1 MTKPSFAARQ
11 RAHNINVCMR
21 WTFCGITVLFS
32 LVYGIYLWHFT
43 DWAEWT
49 YPDHESNSTGIV
61 VTTPS
66 PVRLISYVHVSSG
79 VVWFL
84 VATLQLWPSFRVR
97 HISAH
102 KAMGKV
108 GVVVALISA
117 ISSIAMCAT
126 GEISGGALMALGAPF
141 FALMWVHAMFRGI
154 QAIKQGRVAAHEAYM
169 RRAYALS
176 WAIIGIRILVVIPL
190 VLGYSTSSS
199 LDAASGIAV
208 TVAIVSV
215 EYYNRSQPQELQPT
229 PDGKGLRVQPELV
242 IPTREFIEAQI
253 VERRALIGVNDIAI
267 ISLQLSGSEH
277 AHSVLATP
285 PGCHYTL
292 RAAVGNA
299 QTVVTR
305 PYTPVAGLS
314 QALLNGI
321 AEPSNATIRSNHDA
335 IESGVQ
341 VEESG
346 GKVTLFV
353 RRYEAGAMSRFLHD
367 SALGTTVKLL
377 GPIGSYRLARN
388 QYESMVMLAAGTGIT
403 PILSVARVL
412 IDDKNDRT
420 SISLVWQTNGRAEA
434 YRAMVDGLCGE
445 RVKATFTS
453 KHQDY
458 ADAIDR
464 VGGGESPGKNVGVVV
479 CGPKPFMDSSLEMLQ
494 RAGYRRINIHC
505 FGFDDM

>member
-1 MTKPSFAARQ
+1 MTKPSFSARQ

-21 WTFCGITVLFS
+21 WTFCGIAVLFA
-32 LVYGIYLWHFT
+32 LVYGFGIWHFT
-43 DWAEWT
+43 GHAVFT

-79 VVWFL
+79 SVWFL
-84 VATLQLWPSFRVR
+84 IAALQLWPSFRVR

-102 KAMGKV
+102 KTLGKV
-108 GVVVALISA
+108 GVAVALISA
-117 ISSIAMCAT
+117 FSSIAMCIA
-126 GEISGGALMALGAPF
+126 GGLSGGPLMKFGAPL
-141 FALMWVHAMFRGI
+141 FALLWVHAMFRGI
-154 QAIKQGRVAAHEAYM
+154 LAIKQGRVVAHEAYM

-176 WAIIGIRILVVIPL
+176 WAIIGIRMLVVIPR
-190 VLGYSTSSS
+190 VLGYDLASA
-199 LDAASGIAV
+199 LDASSGIAWI
-208 TVAIVSV
+208 VALVGV

-229 PDGKGLRVQPELV
+229 PFGKGLRVAPDLI
-242 IPTREFIEAQI
+242 IPTREFIQAQI
-253 VERRALIGVNDIAI
+253 VERRALIGVHDIAI

-292 RAAVGNA
+292 RATVGNK

-314 QALLNGI
+314 QALLDGI
-321 AEPSNATIRSNHDA
+321 AEPSDVAVRSNHDA
-335 IESGVQ
+335 TESVAGE
-341 VEESG
+341 VEEG

-367 SALGTTVKLL
+367 SALGTTVELL

-412 IDDKNDRT
+412 IEDKDDRT
-420 SISLVWQTNGRAEA
+420 SISLIWQTNGRAEA
-434 YRAMVDGLCGE
+434 YRAMVEGLCGK

-458 ADAIDR
+458 ADVVEK

-479 CGPKPFMDSSLEMLQ
+479 CGPKPFMDCSLEMLK